1 VLQAIIDPRSI
12 DRVPAMTPKGPR
24 RQPARRE
31 QYAEAGIE
39 PALEDLL
46 TDPLTQALMHRDG
59 VSATS
64 LRALIRATRE
74 GLRAR
79 AA

>member
-1 VLQAIIDPRSI
+1 MLQAIIDPRSI
-12 DRVPAMTPKGPR
+12 DHVPPMTPRGPR
-24 RQPARRE
+24 RSQARKE

-64 LRALIRATRE
+64 LRALIRQTRE
-74 GLRAR
+74 NLRSR

>member
-1 VLQAIIDPRSI
+1 VLQTIGESRSI
-12 DRVPAMTPKGPR
+12 ECAPVMTPKGPR
-24 RQPARRE
+24 RPSARKE
-31 QYAEAGIE
+31 LYAEAGIE

-59 VSATS
+59 VSPSS
-64 LRALIRATRE
+64 LRALIRATQE
-74 GLRAR
+74 SLRSR